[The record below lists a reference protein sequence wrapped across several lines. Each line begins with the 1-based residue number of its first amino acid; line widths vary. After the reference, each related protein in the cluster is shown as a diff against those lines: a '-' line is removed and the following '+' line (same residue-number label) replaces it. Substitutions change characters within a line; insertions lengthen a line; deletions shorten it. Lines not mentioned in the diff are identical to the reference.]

1 MGKFSGLM
9 VVLAEVLL
17 LTLPVA
23 AQQRATG
30 PDQELVGRLRELG
43 QEQVAIA
50 RMGEARGERADVR
63 SVAANLARYQ
73 KAMDTGLVAYAS
85 RKNMDPRVIGDPG
98 DAMAH
103 GTLVTAPLA
112 NTNRVQFDYTFA
124 SQLVANHQA
133 VIDAAAAAQR
143 LARDPELRDII
154 NDFLT
159 QQSAQLVAAQELL
172 AKIPTPS
179 PQVPQPPGGLP
190 FPSWTNTG
198 ADVPPA
204 AALARP
210 TR

>member
-9 VVLAEVLL
+9 VVLAEVAL

-23 AQQRATG
+23 AQQAPTG

-50 RMGEARGERADVR
+50 RMGEARGVRADVR
-63 SVAANLARYQ
+63 SVAANVQRYQ
-73 KAMDTGLVAYAS
+73 QAMDRGLVAYAQH
-85 RKNMDPRVIGDPG
+85 KNMAPAVIADPG

-112 NTNRVQFDYTFA
+112 NTNPEQFDYNFA
-124 SQLVANHQA
+124 SRLVANHQA
-133 VIDAAAAAQR
+133 AIDAAAAAQR
-143 LARDPELRDII
+143 IARDPELRDLITDI
-154 NDFLT
+154 MA
-159 QQSAQLVAAQELL
+159 QQSRYLVSAQELL
-172 AKIPTPS
+172 AAIPVPP
-179 PQVPQPPGGLP
+179 PQNPQPPGEP
-190 FPSWTNTG
+190 AVISRTNTG

-204 AALARP
+204 AALVRP

>member
-1 MGKFSGLM
+1 MLDPR
-9 VVLAEVLL
+9 LL
-17 LTLPVA
+17 RSDPA
-23 AQQRATG
+23 A
-30 PDQELVGRLRELG
+30 
-43 QEQVAIA
+43 
-50 RMGEARGERADVR
+50 
-63 SVAANLARYQ
+63 VAANLARYQ

-85 RKNMDPRVIGDPG
+85 RKNMDPAVIADPG

-112 NTNRVQFDYTFA
+112 NTNPPQFDYNFA
-124 SQLVANHQA
+124 SRLVANHQA

-143 LARDPELRDII
+143 LARDPELRGII
-154 NDFLT
+154 NDFLV

-172 AKIPTPS
+172 ATIPTPP
-179 PQVPQPPGGLP
+179 PQMPQPPGGLP

-210 TR
+210 AR